1 MSPLRSLGTTD
12 VNKFQLI
19 LELIFHAE
27 LIIYDA
33 SLLIELCRISFEFV
47 LLLISLNNFPVPVW

>member
-1 MSPLRSLGTTD
+1 MSPLRSLGTAD

>member
-1 MSPLRSLGTTD
+1 MSPLQSLGTAD
-12 VNKFQLI
+12 VNKYQLI
-19 LELIFHAE
+19 LELILHAE

-33 SLLIELCRISFEFV
+33 SLLIELCRISSEFV